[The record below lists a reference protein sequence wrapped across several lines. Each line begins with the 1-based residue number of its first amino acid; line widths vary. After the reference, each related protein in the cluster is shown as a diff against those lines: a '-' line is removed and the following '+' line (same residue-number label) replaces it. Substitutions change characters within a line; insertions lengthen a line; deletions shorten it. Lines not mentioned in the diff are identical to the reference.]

1 MAERYPTVDPSER
14 PQCIEYV
21 RTDGEYRQCTDRAA
35 TTAMPDGRIIAV
47 NTPYCS
53 KHASEFHADRLQ
65 NDEYKYGG

>member
-1 MAERYPTVDPSER
+1 MGDAQWE
-14 PQCIEYV
+14 
-21 RTDGEYRQCTDRAA
+21 QCTEKAA
-35 TTAMPDGRIIAV
+35 TRTLPGGRIIAM